1 MFDFGF
7 WELVVVMVVALIV
20 VGPERLPRIARTAGL
35 WIGRWR
41 RIADGVREEI
51 QRELAAEDLKK
62 GLKDLKGE
70 AGFDELDQ
78 VMRET
83 EAAMRDTPDSPA
95 HDAKYEI
102 LEEEPEEPT
111 APGVATGTDGGTPD
125 TEPPTPPASGTI
137 PGAAPDPG
145 PKATPAPA
153 DAAPTGPHRDGA
165 HDGTA

>member
-7 WELVVVMVVALIV
+7 WELVVVMVVALVV
-20 VGPERLPRIARTAGL
+20 VGPERLPQIARTAGL
-35 WIGRWR
+35 WIGRLR
-41 RIADGVREEI
+41 RMADGVREEI

-62 GLKDLKGE
+62 SIKDLKGE

-83 EAAMRDTPDSPA
+83 EAAMHDTPDSPA

-102 LEEEPEEPT
+102 LEEEPEEST
-111 APGVATGTDGGTPD
+111 TPGAATESDGPAPD
-125 TEPPTPPASGTI
+125 TEPHTPPASGTI
-137 PGAAPDPG
+137 PDAAPAPG
-145 PKATPAPA
+145 PKATA
-153 DAAPTGPHRDGA
+153 DAAPTEPRRDGA